1 MLYRSP
7 EGGKCLQI
15 LKRFQESISAFEI
28 FHGQRHLDK
37 CRRVLVLDSSFNPPH
52 MGHYTLVER
61 AVKYYGSTDL
71 QVILL
76 LSINNADKEIK
87 PASLDKRMDMMCIM
101 ADLLSKN
108 SLPVS
113 VGITK
118 YAKFFEKSTAISK
131 ELGHSPKISYLV
143 GFDTIVRVFDSK
155 YYAPLSVADA
165 LRDFMSET
173 EFFCLTR
180 DGETAVQQQLQY
192 PGDIAKGVYEPNIPK
207 SWHSKVVVEKGNEF
221 FSHVSSS
228 SLRKTLYDPN
238 KDVSAS
244 VPPEIYH
251 YIKNQ
256 FPYDIFKH

>member
-1 MLYRSP
+1 MLCRSP
-7 EGGKCLQI
+7 EGGKCLRI
-15 LKRFQESISAFEI
+15 LKRFQESISSFEI
-28 FHGQRHLDK
+28 FHGQRHFDK

-61 AVKYYGSTDL
+61 AVRHYGGTDM
-71 QVILL
+71 QVVLL

-118 YAKFFEKSTAISK
+118 YAKFFEKSAAICK
-131 ELGHSPKISYLV
+131 GLGHSPKITYLV

-165 LRDFMSET
+165 LRDFMSDT

-192 PGDIAKGVYEPNIPK
+192 PRDIAEGTYEPNIPK
-207 SWHSKVVVEKGNEF
+207 SWNSKIVVEKGDES
-221 FSHVSSS
+221 FSHISSS
-228 SLRKTLYDPN
+228 SLRKTLYDPE

-244 VPPEIYH
+244 VPLEIYH

-256 FPYDIFKH
+256 FRHNIFEH